1 MISVDGLVL
10 IINQRTVDSMA
21 TAFPRESY
29 PNYICYHDMRVSLS
43 QIPFRF
49 LVSTPIIR
57 LTGWPIS
64 ATLFKFPRIAVRV
77 FSLSLEL
84 RRSPDL
90 PSSNTQGALAFCGW
104 FLYVGLHH
112 WHFAV
117 TMCHIAHFR
126 TSSWEF
132 LITLDYEW
140 NIIRGRRRYRWTIWV
155 CIDSFFVL
163 RHSSGQQSDLLV
175 R

>member
-1 MISVDGLVL
+1 MLRCYERVVITSPLSFL
-10 IINQRTVDSMA
+10 SI
-21 TAFPRESY
+21 Y
-29 PNYICYHDMRVSLS
+29 PI
-43 QIPFRF
+43 
-49 LVSTPIIR
+49 TR
-57 LTGWPIS
+57 LTEWPIS

-77 FSLSLEL
+77 LCLFLEL

-90 PSSNTQGALAFCGW
+90 PSSNTQGALAFSGW
-104 FLYVGLHH
+104 FLYVRLHH

-117 TMCHIAHFR
+117 TMCHITQLP

-155 CIDSFFVL
+155 CNNSLFCDIPAGDNL
-163 RHSSGQQSDLLV
+163 ICSSGRSTPLPVWPPSWLSV
-175 R
+175 